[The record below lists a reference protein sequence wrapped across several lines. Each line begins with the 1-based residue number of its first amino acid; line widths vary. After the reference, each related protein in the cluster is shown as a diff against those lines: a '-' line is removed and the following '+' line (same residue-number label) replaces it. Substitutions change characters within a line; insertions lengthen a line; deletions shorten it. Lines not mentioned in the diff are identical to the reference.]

1 MKIVQAMGKRK
12 SAIAKVTLKQG
23 KGRVRVNNILLDCYE
38 PKLSRLK
45 LKEPLLIAGN
55 AVEKIDINVNVVGG
69 GLSSQAEA
77 SRLGIAKALVE
88 FTKSEKLKEQFLS
101 YDRNLLVADV
111 RRKETHK
118 SNRHGKARAKRQK
131 SYR

>member
-1 MKIVQAMGKRK
+1 MKIIQALGKRK
-12 SAIAKVTLKQG
+12 SAIAKVTLRQG
-23 KGRVRVNNILLDCYE
+23 KGKVRVNNVLLDNYQ

-45 LKEPLLIAGN
+45 LKEPLLIAGDI
-55 AVEKIDINVNVVGG
+55 VDKVDINVNVNGG
-69 GLSSQAEA
+69 GMSSQAEA

-88 FTKSEKLKEQFLS
+88 FTKSEKLKEQFLD

-118 SNRHGKARAKRQK
+118 PNRHGKARAKTQK

>member
-1 MKIVQAMGKRK
+1 MKIIQALGKRK
-12 SAIAKVTLKQG
+12 RAIAKVTLKQG
-23 KGRVRVNNILLDCYE
+23 NGKVKINNVLIDNYE

-45 LKEPLLIAGN
+45 VKEPLLIAGSV
-55 AVEKIDINVNVVGG
+55 VEKMDININVSGG
-69 GLSSQAEA
+69 GITGQAEA

-88 FTKSEKLKEQFLS
+88 FTKSDKLKEQFLK

-111 RRKETHK
+111 RRKETSK
-118 SNRHGKARAKRQK
+118 PNRHGKARAKRQK